1 MRGGL
6 MRLVRITFI
15 VLLLVIFSIICSE
28 QHIGVLLSL
37 AESDNAEKTD
47 KLGEDFQRQLPW
59 FREKPESGESKG
71 TPQPELYQRTPEGD
85 KNGEKQKYPYCR
97 YPDCPGQ
104 YTLCYNPDLDLYEYC
119 YPADSFDFRMRF
131 RSPKFRLW
139 WEQERVCPPGYF
151 FKSGTGCYPG
161 FK

>member
-37 AESDNAEKTD
+37 AESDNAEKAD
-47 KLGEDFQRQLPW
+47 KLSEDFQKQSPW
-59 FREKPESGESKG
+59 FREKSESGESKG
-71 TPQPELYQRTPEGD
+71 TPQPDLYLRTPEG
-85 KNGEKQKYPYCR
+85 QKEETQEYPYCR
-97 YPDCPGQ
+97 YPYCPEQ
-104 YTLCYNPDLDLYEYC
+104 SALCYNPDLDIYENC
-119 YPADSFDFRMRF
+119 YPADSSHFKIRF

-139 WEQERVCPPGYF
+139 WERERTCPPGYF
-151 FKSGTGCYPG
+151 FTPDGGCYHRR
-161 FK
+161 